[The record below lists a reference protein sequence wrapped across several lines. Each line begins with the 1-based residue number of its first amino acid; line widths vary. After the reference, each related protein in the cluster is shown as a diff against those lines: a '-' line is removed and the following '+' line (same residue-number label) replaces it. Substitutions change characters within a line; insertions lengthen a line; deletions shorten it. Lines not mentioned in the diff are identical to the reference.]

1 MVTETTTEKKRDR
14 LNKLVGWIKRTL
26 LNRIFLLFIF
36 LSVVM
41 VTIIFANQQNI
52 ISMPSSMMEY
62 VVLAMEILMAYSLA
76 YVTAQV
82 TVNSIMNFFGDT
94 FEPEQRILLSKIYV
108 ALLYTLATIFV
119 FMELG
124 VTSQNIAIFLGLIAT
139 GFAFAI
145 RDIILSY
152 IAWFILLTKTPFRIG
167 DYICVEGVE
176 GLVKHI
182 GMFYVLIDDSPETYE
197 DFYKVPNKL
206 FLDKPIHNYGKN
218 RFSNEFDIYLDKLI
232 IDSKEILANPDEV
245 LEKITD
251 DIGKAVSAR
260 VILRLDSDHE
270 GVKIRAYY
278 KSTYKERD
286 MVKDK
291 VIRLVIKEL
300 NRRSKQQSEVK
311 LG

>member
-14 LNKLVGWIKRTL
+14 LNKLIGWFKRTL

-52 ISMPSSMMEY
+52 ISIPSSMMEY

-167 DYICVEGVE
+167 DYISVEGVE

-291 VIRLVIKEL
+291 VIRLVLKEL